1 MLLYWM
7 RFLANQQSLL
17 LLPALREREIAR
29 RCVGRFYL
37 CLSSILFAM
46 LVSAAS
52 SASPKGDAVFL
63 AQKKGS
69 AHLYV
74 TSSVK
79 GARVLVDGI
88 IVGGV
93 NSYIIVSPGVR
104 IIRVFHNAYH
114 PYEHRMNMVAGRS
127 YKMQVQLKKKV
138 TAAEKA
144 AAQQKKQQEKAANQ
158 AVPLLAPSAADQAQA
173 RPPAYYAPPQAAYPQ
188 QVPTQ
193 AAQNPYGAPPP
204 AYAPPPQAYAPPRSA
219 KRLKKRQKK
228 KQGRNVAA
236 ASTKKSNLPGMFA
249 LQPPPRDAAD
259 YALSFLPLGLPQMR
273 HDKPALGALMLALQA
288 GGVGAWF
295 YFNSEAEV
303 GEKALVDGEEELK
316 KLRAQNSPNRAKII
330 ARNNL
335 NLENEDYMNQNSDF
349 AMFAMIGGIAGY
361 GFSVLE
367 ALVVGPKVKSPADLW
382 SSVDSMPRYS
392 RALQERAAEGM
403 VCPRDVRMQQ
413 DMLYDCLLNVGGH
426 LDPAAVRLAFASQ
439 NREVR
444 PWDHWNVHLG
454 LFPSTVRG
462 DLWQVRAALTWER
475 AEPTLQW

>member
-1 MLLYWM
+1 MILYWM
-7 RFLANQQSLL
+7 RFLANQQRLL
-17 LLPALREREIAR
+17 WFPATREREIAR
-29 RCVGRFYL
+29 CCVGRFSL

-46 LVSAAS
+46 FVSAAS

-88 IVGGV
+88 IAGAV

-114 PYEHRMNMVAGRS
+114 PYEHRMNIVAGRS

-144 AAQQKKQQEKAANQ
+144 AAQQKKQQEKAAAQ
-158 AVPLLAPSAADQAQA
+158 ALPLLAPSAADQAQA
-173 RPPAYYAPPQAAYPQ
+173 RPPAYYAPPRAAYPQ

-193 AAQNPYGAPPP
+193 AAQNPYGASPPT
-204 AYAPPPQAYAPPRSA
+204 YAPPRSA

-295 YFNSEAEV
+295 YFKSEAEA
-303 GEKALVDGEEELK
+303 GEKALLDGKEKLK
-316 KLRAQNSPNRAKII
+316 KLRTQNSSNRAGIT
-330 ARNNL
+330 AQNNL
-335 NLENEDYMNQNSDF
+335 NLENEDYMNQNDDF
-349 AMFAMIGGIAGY
+349 ALFAMIGGIAGY

-392 RALQERAAEGM
+392 RAPQERAAEGM

-444 PWDHWNVHLG
+444 PWDQWNVHLG